1 MPLLALLL
9 AAAAYLPPPVS
20 STNAN
25 PNPYR
30 LKQPDGSETPP
41 ILLTGSPHHHQLEDE
56 EGYTVLADPSD
67 GFVKYGA
74 LDPASGEVVP
84 TAFKMGAV
92 DEDSGEVISPGK
104 LGLEKKVAPTEEAI
118 ARHCGQFCVDEQQS
132 KEGWEP
138 PEKGGK
144 QCRGLLCSI
153 SGGGGGGGVRAG
165 LLTTIGFGRFLRG
178 SQQQQSQ
185 RQPQQ
190 EQEQESQSARAA
202 RQLQAE
208 RSNRRRKLSA
218 VQDGKLLN
226 VVVPIQFG
234 DHPDAN
240 LPLISHIETL
250 FNAVNGHPTIC
261 PTGSVR
267 DVFFSS
273 SYGKLTVVST
283 VVPWIKL
290 SKPQAYYAGGASGMA
305 PEFQEALVEAL
316 DYLEADPNF
325 TFRDFDAN
333 GDGLIDAITYVHSGY
348 GSEWGG
354 VDCTAAE
361 AGVGDRI
368 WSHKWRLSP
377 NTWTSARDGV
387 LVEEYHISPALHGR
401 CGAESAHIGTIA
413 HELGHFLGLP
423 DLYGGNSNS
432 GNGIGSFGLMGN
444 SCELIHVHVEIRL
457 QARRGN
463 EWPLQTFSF
472 YFLTHVII
480 QHHHVC
486 IF

>member
-1 MPLLALLL
+1 MLLL
-9 AAAAYLPPPVS
+9 NVLAHLPSLVL

-30 LKQPDGSETPP
+30 LKQPDGTETPP
-41 ILLTGSPHHHQLEDE
+41 ILLTGSPHYHQLEDE
-56 EGYTVLADPSD
+56 DGYTVVADASD
-67 GFVKYGA
+67 GFVKYGS
-74 LDPASGEVVP
+74 LDPNTGEVVP
-84 TAFKMGAV
+84 TEYKMGAV
-92 DEDSGEVISPGK
+92 DEDSGEVISPEK

-118 ARHCGQFCVDEQQS
+118 ARQCGQFCVDEQQS

-138 PEKGGK
+138 PKKEGK
-144 QCRGLLCSI
+144 QCKGLLCNLSRR
-153 SGGGGGGGVRAG
+153 GGDGGGGVRAG
-165 LLTTIGFGRFLRG
+165 LLTTVGFDRLLRG
-178 SQQQQSQ
+178 SQQQQSTP
-185 RQPQQ
+185 PQQ
-190 EQEQESQSARAA
+190 QESQAARAA

-208 RSNRRRKLSA
+208 RKNRHRKLSA

-226 VVVPIQFG
+226 VVIPIQFS
-234 DHPDAN
+234 DHPDEN

-250 FNAVNGHPTIC
+250 FNAVNGHPTTC

-305 PEFQEALVEAL
+305 PQFQEALIEAL
-316 DYLEADPNF
+316 DYLDSDPNF

-354 VDCTAAE
+354 VDCTAAA

-368 WSHKWRLSP
+368 WSHKWKLSP
-377 NTWTSARDGV
+377 NTWTSGKDGV
-387 LVEEYHISPALHGR
+387 LVEEYHISPALHAR
-401 CGAESAHIGTIA
+401 
-413 HELGHFLGLP
+413 
-423 DLYGGNSNS
+423 S
-432 GNGIGSFGLMGN
+432 GFCQGCYS
-444 SCELIHVHVEIRL
+444 R
-457 QARRGN
+457 
-463 EWPLQTFSF
+463 W
-472 YFLTHVII
+472 
-480 QHHHVC
+480 
-486 IF
+486 

>member
-1 MPLLALLL
+1 MRFRKSPQGASLVRRTRRRHGQLGIHGHGQLLLPHLLL
-9 AAAAYLPPPVS
+9 AAAAACLYLLPTVS

-30 LKQPDGSETPP
+30 LKQPDGEETPP
-41 ILLTGSPHHHQLEDE
+41 ILLRGSPHFHQLEDE
-56 EGYTVLADPSD
+56 DGYTVVADPSD
-67 GFVKYGA
+67 GFVKYGS
-74 LDPASGEVVP
+74 LDPSTGEVVP
-84 TAFKMGAV
+84 TEYKMGAV
-92 DEDSGEVISPGK
+92 DEESGEVVSPEK

-118 ARHCGQFCVDEQQS
+118 AKQCGQFCVDEQQS

-138 PEKGGK
+138 PKKDGK
-144 QCRGLLCSI
+144 QCKGLLCGI
-153 SGGGGGGGVRAG
+153 NRGGGVRAG
-165 LLTTIGFGRFLRG
+165 LLTTVGFDRFLRG
-178 SQQQQSQ
+178 GSPSQ
-185 RQPQQ
+185 PAQQ
-190 EQEQESQSARAA
+190 ESTSARAA
-202 RQLQAE
+202 RQLRAE

-226 VVVPIQFG
+226 VVIPIQFA
-234 DHPDAN
+234 DHPDSN

-305 PEFQEALVEAL
+305 PQFQEALKEAL
-316 DYLEADPNF
+316 DHLEADPNF

-354 VDCTAAE
+354 YDCTAAE

-368 WSHKWRLSP
+368 WSHKWKLSP
-377 NTWTSARDGV
+377 STWTSARDGV

-401 CGAESAHIGTIA
+401 CGTESAHIGTIA

-444 SCELIHVHVEIRL
+444 S
-457 QARRGN
+457 
-463 EWPLQTFSF
+463 
-472 YFLTHVII
+472 
-480 QHHHVC
+480 
-486 IF
+486 